1 MYLNNIILTAVVLS
15 FTFLLTMP
23 FQSLAEQIEPPESK
37 RQCIK
42 PDPDPE
48 KLSAEEKEWYTTFQE
63 GTFYVQGWKE
73 ITEEILSKI
82 PHEKV
87 KLELHKT
94 LQSLGTRVG
103 CEWSKN
109 NDIRKID
116 NDTLEQWGDL
126 LKKTA
131 ADDPSELPQVITEL
145 SQKVAALT
153 N

>member
-1 MYLNNIILTAVVLS
+1 MYLNNIILTALVLS
-15 FTFLLTMP
+15 FTFPLTVP
-23 FQSLAEQIEPPESK
+23 FQSLAEQIEPLESK

-48 KLSAEEKEWYTTFQE
+48 KLSPEEKEWYTTFQE

-73 ITEEILSKI
+73 ITEEILAKI
-82 PHEKV
+82 PHEKI
-87 KLELHKT
+87 KTELDKALT
-94 LQSLGTRVG
+94 SLGTRVG

-145 SQKVAALT
+145 SRKVAALT